1 MSDASDWT
9 DASYATEPRGRRGL
23 LLPFVLVV
31 VIALGIAALGY
42 VGYRLATKVDHAAG
56 GLIAHSVHE
65 KSSPDGAWTLVI
77 DTLDSGALGG
87 TTKVYLRPARANG
100 HAQEVLLY
108 DGDWLPNS
116 AVRWRDARTVSING
130 RLSTIP
136 GAHPPA
142 P

>member
-56 GLIAHSVHE
+56 GLIARGVTRRE
-65 KSSPDGAWTLVI
+65 VVSPTG
-77 DTLDSGALGG
+77 LG
-87 TTKVYLRPARANG
+87 R
-100 HAQEVLLY
+100 
-108 DGDWLPNS
+108 S
-116 AVRWRDARTVSING
+116 
-130 RLSTIP
+130 
-136 GAHPPA
+136 
-142 P
+142 